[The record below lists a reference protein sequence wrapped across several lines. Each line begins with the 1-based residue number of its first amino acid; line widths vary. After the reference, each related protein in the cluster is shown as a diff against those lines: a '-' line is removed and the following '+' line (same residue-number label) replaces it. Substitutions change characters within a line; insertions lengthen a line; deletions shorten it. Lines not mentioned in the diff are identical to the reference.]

1 MSSSTT
7 SALSRQPLIQVLRGV
22 VDPRDR
28 RGVRHDL
35 PSILCLVVTGILAG
49 CEGLMVI
56 WEHATDLEAT
66 ELEALGLEAGRALP
80 SPVHHPTGLAG
91 PGSRGSRGPP
101 DVLVAYAYRRHRG
114 KNSDRGG
121 RVRPCAGPALQTTQR
136 LICWRPWTRSAES
149 SWHRGGWPTSPT
161 RSRPCP
167 NCSPPLD
174 LDGALITA
182 DATAH
187 PGEHRRVDHLPGRPL
202 AC

>member
-7 SALSRQPLIQVLRGV
+7 SALSRQPLREVLRGV

-80 SPVHHPTGLAG
+80 SPVHHPQGLAG
-91 PGSRGSRGPP
+91 PGPRGSRGPP
-101 DVLVAYAYRRHRG
+101 DVLVAYAHRRHRG

-121 RVRPCAGPALQTTQR
+121 RVRPCAGSAPQTTR
-136 LICWRPWTRSAES
+136 PRVCWRP
-149 SWHRGGWPTSPT
+149 GPGP
-161 RSRPCP
+161 RSRR
-167 NCSPPLD
+167 
-174 LDGALITA
+174 GTA
-182 DATAH
+182 A
-187 PGEHRRVDHLPGRPL
+187 GGRQVQ
-202 AC
+202 